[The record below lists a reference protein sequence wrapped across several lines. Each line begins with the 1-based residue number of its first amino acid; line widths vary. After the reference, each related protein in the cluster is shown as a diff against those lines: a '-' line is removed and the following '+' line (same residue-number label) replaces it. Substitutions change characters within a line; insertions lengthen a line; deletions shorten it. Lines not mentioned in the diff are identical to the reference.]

1 MNRPEPEAIRA
12 LSVERTDLVVVG
24 RKPVMRY
31 ALAVLTSF
39 NRGSTEVV
47 VRGRGRAVAKC
58 VDVVNVLRRS
68 FYRDLKVEDV
78 RLGTDQLQ
86 LGDRT
91 VNVSFIEIRISR
103 RSR

>member
-1 MNRPEPEAIRA
+1 VNRPEPEAIRA

-58 VDVVNVLRRS
+58 VDVVNMLRRS

-78 RLGTDQLQ
+78 KLGTDQLQ
-86 LGDRT
+86 LGDKT

>member
-1 MNRPEPEAIRA
+1 VNRPEPEAIRA
-12 LSVERTDLVVVG
+12 LSVERTDLIVVG

-58 VDVVNVLRRS
+58 VDVVNTLRRS

-78 RLGTDQLQ
+78 KLGTDQLQ

>member
-1 MNRPEPEAIRA
+1 MNRPDLESFRA
-12 LSVERTDLVVVG
+12 LPGERTDLVVVG
-24 RKPVMRY
+24 RKPVLRY

-47 VRGRGRAVAKC
+47 VRGRGKAVAKC

-68 FYRDLKVEDV
+68 FYRDLKIEDV
-78 RLGTDQLQ
+78 KLGTDQLQ

-103 RSR
+103 RGR

>member
-1 MNRPEPEAIRA
+1 
-12 LSVERTDLVVVG
+12 LSKKRTDLIIVG
-24 RKPVMRY
+24 RKPVLRY

-47 VRGRGRAVAKC
+47 VRGRGRAVTKC
-58 VDVVNVLRRS
+58 VDVVNTLRRS
-68 FYRDLKVEDV
+68 FYKDLKVEDV
-78 RLGTDQLQ
+78 RLGTEQLQ

>member
-1 MNRPEPEAIRA
+1 MSER
-12 LSVERTDLVVVG
+12 RTDLVVVG
-24 RKPVMRY
+24 RKPVLRY

-47 VRGRGRAVAKC
+47 VRGRGRSVAKC
-58 VDVVNVLRRS
+58 VDVVNTLRNS
-68 FYRDLKVEDV
+68 FYRDLRIEDV
-78 RLGTDQLQ
+78 KLGTDQLV

-103 RSR
+103 GGRS

>member
-1 MNRPEPEAIRA
+1 VNRPEPEAIRA
-12 LSVERTDLVVVG
+12 LSVKRTDLVVVG

-78 RLGTDQLQ
+78 KLGTDQLQ
-86 LGDRT
+86 LGHRT

>member
-1 MNRPEPEAIRA
+1 
-12 LSVERTDLVVVG
+12 
-24 RKPVMRY
+24 
-31 ALAVLTSF
+31 
-39 NRGSTEVV
+39 
-47 VRGRGRAVAKC
+47 VAKC
-58 VDVVNVLRRS
+58 VDVVNTLRRS

-78 RLGTDQLQ
+78 KLGTDQLQ

>member
-1 MNRPEPEAIRA
+1 MNRAEPDALGA
-12 LSVERTDLVVVG
+12 LSGDRTDLVVVG
-24 RKPVMRY
+24 RKPVLRY

-47 VRGRGRAVAKC
+47 IRGRGRAVAKC
-58 VDVVNVLRRS
+58 VDVVNTLRRS
-68 FYRDLKVEDV
+68 FYRDLKIEDV

>member
-1 MNRPEPEAIRA
+1 VNRPEPEAIKA
-12 LSVERTDLVVVG
+12 LSKERTDLVVVG

-58 VDVVNVLRRS
+58 VDVVNTLRRS

-91 VNVSFIEIRISR
+91 VYVSFIEIRISR

>member
-1 MNRPEPEAIRA
+1 MNRPEPEAISA
-12 LSVERTDLVVVG
+12 LSMERTDLIVVG

-78 RLGTDQLQ
+78 KLGTDQLQ

>member
-1 MNRPEPEAIRA
+1 M
-12 LSVERTDLVVVG
+12 SKKRTDLVVVG

-58 VDVVNVLRRS
+58 VDVVNTLRRS
-68 FYRDLKVEDV
+68 FYKDLKVEDV

-86 LGDRT
+86 LDDRT

>member
-1 MNRPEPEAIRA
+1 MNRPKPEAIRA

-78 RLGTDQLQ
+78 KLGTDQLQ
-86 LGDRT
+86 LGDKT

>member
-1 MNRPEPEAIRA
+1 VNRPEPEEIRA
-12 LSVERTDLVVVG
+12 LSVKRTDLVVVG

-39 NRGSTEVV
+39 NKGSTEVV

-58 VDVVNVLRRS
+58 VDVVNTLRRS

>member
-1 MNRPEPEAIRA
+1 VNRPEPEAIRA
-12 LSVERTDLVVVG
+12 LSVERTDLIVVG

-58 VDVVNVLRRS
+58 VDVVNILRRS

-86 LGDRT
+86 LGDKT

>member
-58 VDVVNVLRRS
+58 VDVVNMLRRS

-78 RLGTDQLQ
+78 KLGTDQLQ

>member
-1 MNRPEPEAIRA
+1 VNRPEPEAIRA

-58 VDVVNVLRRS
+58 VDVVNTLRRS

-78 RLGTDQLQ
+78 KLGTDQLR

>member
-12 LSVERTDLVVVG
+12 LSVERTDTVVVG

>member
-1 MNRPEPEAIRA
+1 VNRPDPEAIRA

-58 VDVVNVLRRS
+58 VDVVNMLRMS

-78 RLGTDQLQ
+78 KLGTDQLQ
-86 LGDRT
+86 LGDKT

>member
-1 MNRPEPEAIRA
+1 VNRPEPEAIRA

-78 RLGTDQLQ
+78 KLGTDQLQ
-86 LGDRT
+86 LGDKT

>member
-12 LSVERTDLVVVG
+12 LSVKRTDLVVVG

-78 RLGTDQLQ
+78 KLGTDQLQ

>member
-1 MNRPEPEAIRA
+1 VNRPEPEAIRA
-12 LSVERTDLVVVG
+12 LSVKRTDLVVVG

-47 VRGRGRAVAKC
+47 VRGRGRAVTKC
-58 VDVVNVLRRS
+58 VDVVNTLRRS
-68 FYRDLKVEDV
+68 FYKDLKVEDV
-78 RLGTDQLQ
+78 RLGTEQLQ

>member
-12 LSVERTDLVVVG
+12 LSVERTDLIVVG

-58 VDVVNVLRRS
+58 VDVVNTLRRS

-78 RLGTDQLQ
+78 KLGTDQLQ

>member
-1 MNRPEPEAIRA
+1 VNRPEPEAIRA

-47 VRGRGRAVAKC
+47 VRGRGRAVTKC

>member
-12 LSVERTDLVVVG
+12 LSVKRTDLVVVG

-91 VNVSFIEIRISR
+91 VYVSFIEIRISR

>member
-1 MNRPEPEAIRA
+1 VNRPEPEAIRA

-31 ALAVLTSF
+31 ALAILTSF

>member
-1 MNRPEPEAIRA
+1 VNRPEPEEIRA
-12 LSVERTDLVVVG
+12 LSVEKTDLVVVG

-58 VDVVNVLRRS
+58 VDVVNTLRRS

>member
-78 RLGTDQLQ
+78 KLGTDQLQ

>member
-1 MNRPEPEAIRA
+1 VNRPDPEAIRA

-78 RLGTDQLQ
+78 KLGTDQLQ
-86 LGDRT
+86 LGDKT

>member
-1 MNRPEPEAIRA
+1 
-12 LSVERTDLVVVG
+12 LSAERTDLIVVG

-78 RLGTDQLQ
+78 KLGTDQLQ

>member
-1 MNRPEPEAIRA
+1 VNRPEPHTPAD
-12 LSVERTDLVVVG
+12 LSKKRTDLVVVG

-58 VDVVNVLRRS
+58 VDVVNTLRRS
-68 FYRDLKVEDV
+68 FYRDLKIEDV

-103 RSR
+103 RGG

>member
-78 RLGTDQLQ
+78 KLGTDQLQ
-86 LGDRT
+86 LGDKT

>member
-1 MNRPEPEAIRA
+1 VNRPEPEAIRA
-12 LSVERTDLVVVG
+12 LSVKRTDLIIVG

-58 VDVVNVLRRS
+58 VDVVNTLRRS
-68 FYRDLKVEDV
+68 FYKDLKVEDV
-78 RLGTDQLQ
+78 RLGTEQLQ

>member
-1 MNRPEPEAIRA
+1 VNRPEPEAIRA

-78 RLGTDQLQ
+78 KLGTDQLQ

>member
-1 MNRPEPEAIRA
+1 M
-12 LSVERTDLVVVG
+12 SGKRTDLVIVG
-24 RKPVMRY
+24 RKPVLRY

-47 VRGRGRAVAKC
+47 VRGRGRSVAKC
-58 VDVVNVLRRS
+58 VDVVNTLRTS
-68 FYRDLKVEDV
+68 FYRDLRIEDV

-91 VNVSFIEIRISR
+91 VNVSFIEIRLSR
-103 RSR
+103 RGQR

>member
-1 MNRPEPEAIRA
+1 VNRPEPEAIRA
-12 LSVERTDLVVVG
+12 LSVERTDLIVVG

-78 RLGTDQLQ
+78 KLGTDQLQ

>member
-1 MNRPEPEAIRA
+1 VNRPEPEAIRA
-12 LSVERTDLVVVG
+12 LSVKRTDLVVVG

-78 RLGTDQLQ
+78 KLGTDQLQ

>member
-1 MNRPEPEAIRA
+1 VNRPEPEAIRA
-12 LSVERTDLVVVG
+12 LSVERTDLIVVG